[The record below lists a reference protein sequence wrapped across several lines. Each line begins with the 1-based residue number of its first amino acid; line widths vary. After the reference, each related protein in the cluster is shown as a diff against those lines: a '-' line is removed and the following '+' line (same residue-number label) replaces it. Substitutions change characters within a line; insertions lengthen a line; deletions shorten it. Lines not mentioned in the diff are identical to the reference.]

1 MLIDLKKTKYY
12 YLTTRTNEK
21 RVKHIEDILK
31 KYDLTQVNPI
41 MGENFGKQR
50 SGCSGTARMID
61 LGLRN
66 QNKNEPFQPF
76 ILLEDDVSLSETMPN
91 NIEIP
96 DDADIIYIG
105 VSCGGLG
112 KNARYTKGDP
122 LYAIDYNE
130 KYIRVYNMLSTHAI
144 MICSAAGAN
153 IYAQCMLEG
162 YYNPTGWDNFLA
174 RIQSY
179 YKVYA
184 LKNPL
189 FYQDAEYGGY
199 EYSTNIKFDSKNIIY
214 HSKKQNQYPWL
225 PTKYISPPE
234 SYRPFTT
241 SLCFSHHNKLDLI
254 FVKNRVKFKN

>member
-12 YLTTRTNEK
+12 YLTTRTNAK
-21 RVKHIEDILK
+21 RVKHIEGILK
-31 KYDLTQVNPI
+31 IYDLTEVNPI

-50 SGCSGTARMID
+50 SGCTGTARMVD

-66 QNKNEPFQPF
+66 QKKNEPFQPF
-76 ILLEDDVSLSETMPN
+76 ILLEDDVSLSETMPDK
-91 NIEIP
+91 IEIP

-112 KNARYTKGDP
+112 KHTRQKPGDP
-122 LYAIDYNE
+122 LYATDYNE

-162 YYNPTGWDNFLA
+162 FYNPTGWDCYLA

-189 FYQDAEYGGY
+189 FYQDAEYGGV
-199 EYSTNIKFDSKNIIY
+199 EYSTNINFASGNIIY
-214 HSKKQNQYPWL
+214 HSKEENQYPWL
-225 PTKYISPPE
+225 PTKYITPPE
-234 SYRPFTT
+234 LYRPLIT
-241 SLCFSHHNKLDLI
+241 SLCFSQHPKLNLI
-254 FVKNRVKFKN
+254 FRENRINFEN